1 MTQSTKSSGLSRRKF
16 LKGTAGVAGAAA
28 VVSTFGIGTARAQ
41 LKKVNFITPFGYL
54 IGFSPVLNAKA
65 GGHFED
71 AGLDVTV
78 LPGKGSS
85 MAIQQTVADRAQFVR
100 ISGIDVVKSRDKGAT
115 LVAIATIA
123 QSSPFFVVS
132 PAGAPVRSPQDFVG
146 KTMGVISVGGG
157 AENLLDVM
165 SANAGI
171 EPDSVRREVV
181 GNGAGAYG
189 LIKEGK
195 IDAYI
200 VSIGTVVRLRE
211 AGEEIHAWNTDEG
224 AKMPG
229 QVYATK
235 QETIDSDPEMVTQFL
250 TAMNA
255 SVKDLLS
262 NKDSAFLLDRM
273 LGTYDILGAKNR
285 EFTLK
290 AMREEET
297 LWLSEG
303 EGNLLRNIPARWQS
317 ITDGLVKAG
326 LVGPTDAESNY
337 TNAFIDKVLA

>member
-1 MTQSTKSSGLSRRKF
+1 MTQSTRSTGLSRRKF
-16 LKGTAGVAGAAA
+16 LKGTAGAAGAAA

-41 LKKVNFITPFGYL
+41 LKQVNFITPFGYL

-65 GGHFED
+65 GGHFEN

-132 PAGAPVRSPQDFVG
+132 PSNAAVRSPSDFVG

-171 EPDSVRREVV
+171 EPNSIRREVV
-181 GNGAGAYG
+181 GNAAGAYG

-211 AGEEIHAWNTDEG
+211 AGEDIHAWNTDEG

-262 NKDSAFLLDRM
+262 NKDSEFLLDRM
-273 LGTYDILGAKNR
+273 LGTYDILGARNR

-303 EGNLLRNIPARWQS
+303 EGNLLRNIPARWQA

-326 LVGPTDAESNY
+326 IVQPVMAEANY
-337 TNAFIDKVLA
+337 TNAFIEKVLA

>member
-1 MTQSTKSSGLSRRKF
+1 MTKSTKSGGLSRRKL

-28 VVSTFGIGTARAQ
+28 VVSTFGIGAARAQ
-41 LKKVNFITPFGYL
+41 LKQINFITPFGYL
-54 IGFSPVLNAKA
+54 IGFAPILNAKA

-100 ISGIDVVKSRDKGAT
+100 LSGIDIVKSRDKGAT

-132 PAGAPVRSPQDFVG
+132 PGSAAVRKPQDFVG
-146 KTMGVISVGGG
+146 KTIGVVSVGGG
-157 AENLLDVM
+157 TENLLDVM
-165 SANAGI
+165 LANVGI
-171 EPDSVRREVV
+171 EPSSVRREVV

-189 LIKEGK
+189 LIKAGK

-200 VSIGTVVRLRE
+200 VSLGTTVRLKA
-211 AGEEIHAWNTDEG
+211 AGEDIHLWNTDDF

-229 QVYATK
+229 QIYATK
-235 QETIDSDPEMVTQFL
+235 QETIDNDPESVTQFL
-250 TAMNA
+250 TAVNA
-255 SVKDLLS
+255 SVNELFA
-262 NKDSAFLLDRM
+262 NKDTAFLLDRM
-273 LGTYDILGAKNR
+273 LGEFDILGARDK
-285 EFTLK
+285 EFTKK

-297 LWLSEG
+297 LFLSEG
-303 EGNLLRNIPARWQS
+303 ADNVLRNIPARWQS

>member
-1 MTQSTKSSGLSRRKF
+1 MTHSTKSTGLSRRKF

-41 LKKVNFITPFGYL
+41 LKQINFITPFGYL

-100 ISGIDVVKSRDKGAT
+100 LSGIDIVKSRDKGAT
-115 LVAIATIA
+115 LIAIATIA

-132 PAGAPVRSPQDFVG
+132 PGSAAVRNPKDFVG
-146 KTMGVISVGGG
+146 KTIGVVSVGGG
-157 AENLLDVM
+157 TENLLDVM
-165 SANAGI
+165 LANVGI
-171 EPDSVRREVV
+171 EPSSVRREVV

-189 LIKEGK
+189 LIKEGR

-200 VSIGTVVRLRE
+200 VSIGTVVRLHE
-211 AGEEIHAWNTDEG
+211 AGENIHTWNTDEG

-235 QETIDSDPEMVTQFL
+235 QETIDNDPETVTQFL
-250 TAMNA
+250 TAVNA
-255 SVKDLLS
+255 SVQDLFS
-262 NKDSAFLLDRM
+262 NKDTAFLLDRM
-273 LGTYDILGAKNR
+273 LGEFDILGAKDK
-285 EFTLK
+285 EFTMK

-297 LWLSEG
+297 LWLTEG
-303 EGNLLRNIPARWQS
+303 AANVLRNVPARWQS

-337 TNAFIDKVLA
+337 TNVFIDKVLA

>member
-41 LKKVNFITPFGYL
+41 LKQVNFITPFGYL
-54 IGFSPVLNAKA
+54 IGFSPVLNAKV
-65 GGHFED
+65 GGHFEN

-132 PAGAPVRSPQDFVG
+132 PSDAAVRSPKDFVG

-171 EPDSVRREVV
+171 EPSSIRREVV
-181 GNGAGAYG
+181 GNAAGAYG

-211 AGEEIHAWNTDEG
+211 AGEDIHAWNTDEG

-273 LGTYDILGAKNR
+273 LGTYDILGARNR

-303 EGNLLRNIPARWQS
+303 VGNLLRNLPARWQS
-317 ITDGLVKAG
+317 ITNGLVKAG

>member
-1 MTQSTKSSGLSRRKF
+1 MTQSTKSTGLSRRKF
-16 LKGTAGVAGAAA
+16 LKGTAGAAGAAA

-41 LKKVNFITPFGYL
+41 LKQVNFITPFGYL
-54 IGFSPVLNAKA
+54 IGFAPILNAKV
-65 GGHFED
+65 GGHFEN

-100 ISGIDVVKSRDKGAT
+100 ISGIDIVKSRDKGAT

-132 PAGAPVRSPQDFVG
+132 PAEAPVRSPKDFVG

-165 SANAGI
+165 SADAGI
-171 EPDSVRREVV
+171 DPSSIRREVV

-189 LIKEGK
+189 LIKQGK

-200 VSIGTVVRLRE
+200 VSLGTTVRLRE
-211 AGEEIHAWNTDEG
+211 AGEKLHLWNTDE
-224 AKMPG
+224 AVKMPG

-235 QETIDSDPEMVTQFL
+235 QETIDNDPETVTNFL
-250 TAMNA
+250 TAVNA
-255 SVKDLLS
+255 SVREILS
-262 NKDSAFLLDRM
+262 NRDSEFLLDRM

-285 EFTLK
+285 DFTLL
-290 AMREEET
+290 AMREEEQ
-297 LWLSEG
+297 LFLSEG

-317 ITDGLVKAG
+317 ITDGLVKAKI
-326 LVGPTDAESNY
+326 VQPVAADANY
-337 TNAFIDKVLA
+337 TNAFIEKVLA